1 VAYPAYHFP
10 GGRTGRLETYPIHTG
25 QSVLDM
31 VTNDQNAE
39 IAAVRSYNEAID
51 LAHDVKD
58 QATADLLTDILKME
72 EEHVDWAEMQR
83 AQIEQMGL
91 ENYVANQTEGEAS

>member
-1 VAYPAYHFP
+1 
-10 GGRTGRLETYPIHTG
+10 
-25 QSVLDM
+25 M